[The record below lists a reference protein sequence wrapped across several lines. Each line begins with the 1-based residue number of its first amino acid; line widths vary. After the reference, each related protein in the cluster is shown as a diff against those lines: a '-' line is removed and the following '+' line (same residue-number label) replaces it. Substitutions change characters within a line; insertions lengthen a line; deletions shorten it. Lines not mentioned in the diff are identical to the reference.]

1 MTAITPDEAVLGD
14 RPAPPDVS
22 AIRASGRLSAMAR
35 RWWHPLA
42 AICAVQAAL
51 SLALV
56 WSNTAYIDEADY
68 LWVGHLAIRNWL
80 HGAPW
85 PAALVKRML
94 SGSPVIYPPIGALA
108 DNVAGLAGV
117 RILSMLFM
125 LGATILL
132 YLATSKLF
140 GRSTAVIAAALWA
153 LSEPALRLT
162 YATYDPL
169 SVFLTTLSAW
179 LVIQAAYRLQI
190 RGRIVCAALAAVA
203 LGLANATAYSGIV
216 IDPFVIAFAFCVWW
230 PVMTAGRALASTA
243 SFAAALVVSFAGIM
257 IGTGSWAGTTSV
269 FNRQSHDHETVTL
282 VLNEIWGY
290 SGFLIALALL
300 GGLIAVKLEGRQRA
314 TLVILL
320 GCAVFAAPAAQFH
333 YGTAWSADKHVAYG
347 FWFAAMAAAY
357 GCAKVIGWPAGTR
370 KRLIVAA
377 CAVAFSYPAVYG
389 FSAAWQRYHLWPN
402 AGAFV
407 AALRPVISHTPG
419 LIYVPGHEANVA
431 QYYLPAQGRDW
442 QRWTAQLALDPAG
455 LPKPVPRD
463 QWAAYYAAQVASG
476 KYGVLALFYSTT
488 FTASSALPGNVIANG
503 KVTQRMLLTLVSDN
517 SDEPGL
523 GLLTEA
529 LERSRLYKLVNSG
542 PYDITNINQTHNYG
556 VFAIWERVGNP

>member
-14 RPAPPDVS
+14 RPVPPDVV
-22 AIRASGRLSAMAR
+22 AIGVAGRLSASAR
-35 RWWHPLA
+35 RLWHPLT

-68 LWVGHLAIRNWL
+68 LWVGHLVIRNWL

-85 PAALVKRML
+85 PAVLVKSML
-94 SGSPVIYPPIGALA
+94 SGSPVIYPPIGAVA
-108 DNVAGLAGV
+108 DSLAGLAGA
-117 RILSMLFM
+117 RALSMLFM

-140 GRSTAVIAAALWA
+140 GRSAAVIAAALWA

-179 LVIQAAYRLQI
+179 LIVRSAYHQRTRGQI
-190 RGRIVCAALAAVA
+190 VDGALAAVV

-216 IDPFVIAFAFCVWW
+216 IDPIVIAFAFCVWW
-230 PVMTAGRALASTA
+230 PVMKAGRALAYTA
-243 SFAAALVVSFAGIM
+243 SFAAGLVASFAVIM
-257 IGTGSWAGTTSV
+257 IGTGSWAGTQSI
-269 FNRQSHDHETVTL
+269 FDRQTQDHESVTL

-290 SGFLIALALL
+290 SGFLMALALL
-300 GGLIAVKLEGRQRA
+300 GALIAFKLESRQRA
-314 TLVILL
+314 ILVTLA
-320 GCAVFAAPAAQFH
+320 GCAVFAAPVAQFH

-357 GCAKVIGWPAGTR
+357 GCAKVLGWPAGART
-370 KRLIVAA
+370 RLIVAG
-377 CAVAFSYPAVYG
+377 CAVALLYPAVYG

-407 AALRPVISHTPG
+407 TALRPVISSTPG
-419 LIYVPGHEANVA
+419 QIYVPGHEANVA
-431 QYYLPAQGRDW
+431 QYYIPAQGADW
-442 QRWTAQLALDPAG
+442 RRWNAQLALNPAS
-455 LPKPVPRD
+455 LPKPVPRAK
-463 QWAAYYAAQVASG
+463 WGSYYASQVARG
-476 KYGVLALFYSTT
+476 PYGVLALFYSTT
-488 FTASSALPGNVIANG
+488 FTNSSALPGNVIANG
-503 KVTQRMLLTLVSDN
+503 KVTQRLLLTLVSAN
-517 SDEPGL
+517 SDEPGV
-523 GLLTEA
+523 GQLTEA
-529 LERSRLYKLVNSG
+529 LERSRRYKLVSSG
-542 PYDITNINQTHNYG
+542 PYDITNITGTHNYG
-556 VFAIWERVGNP
+556 VFAIWKRVGNP